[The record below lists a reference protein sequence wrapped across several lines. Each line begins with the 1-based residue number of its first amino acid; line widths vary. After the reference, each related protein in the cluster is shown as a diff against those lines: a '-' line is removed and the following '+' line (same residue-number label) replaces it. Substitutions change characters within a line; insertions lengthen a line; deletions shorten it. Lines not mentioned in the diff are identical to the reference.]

1 MSIQL
6 EINLTISVFNS
17 VVTVEKWRSPLGIQ
31 NGGGFLGI
39 GVALTLQQSRRGFD
53 NVNHFFLNKR
63 MFKKND
69 KYKAIQ
75 HKIQTHFSVSD
86 VVLLRFQ
93 RLIQFISSSHD
104 TSLIDKR
111 RVNEPLTD

>member
-1 MSIQL
+1 
-6 EINLTISVFNS
+6 
-17 VVTVEKWRSPLGIQ
+17 
-31 NGGGFLGI
+31 
-39 GVALTLQQSRRGFD
+39 
-53 NVNHFFLNKR
+53 

-111 RVNEPLTD
+111 RVNELLTD